1 MNCEPPLL
9 QGRSTQGSREAGGR
23 CSCLGPPGW
32 PGSAVALEPPRHHG
46 CPTRPWAGVLTPL
59 SPSTPQ
65 SHPQPRKLA
74 VGVEPIVWDP
84 AGAEWWP
91 WEAVW
96 APGTP
101 GSDPVCVSVP
111 DHQGTLPAAAPV
123 GLGCPPEGSG
133 RPQCPCC
140 GAGAVATLI
149 LRSWC
154 DLRDTIL
161 TPVRGR
167 SQPQGH
173 QAGWSQSTVSPSRVS
188 VPVAGGK
195 GWWAACLHGTV
206 RGTVWLQA
214 HPNAH
219 CLKMAQF
226 GSLLTHFMGFPLLLI
241 YGKIAL
247 SHLSTKGRPEPGL

>member
-9 QGRSTQGSREAGGR
+9 QGRSTQGSREAGGQ

-65 SHPQPRKLA
+65 SHPQPRRLA

-140 GAGAVATLI
+140 GAGAIATLI

-195 GWWAACLHGTV
+195 GWWAACLPSRHSTRYCLAPSSPQCSLFENGPI
-206 RGTVWLQA
+206 LKP
-214 HPNAH
+214 PNP
-219 CLKMAQF
+219 F
-226 GSLLTHFMGFPLLLI
+226 YGFSSLVNLW
-241 YGKIAL
+241 KN
-247 SHLSTKGRPEPGL
+247 SS